1 LLDGHRNDFRTCFNR
16 RVIAVIGGAGTIG
29 RNVAGWLADWG
40 AKPLRRDFRLEGD
53 EHVDARD
60 AESLVRALEGA
71 TVCVNCADYRL
82 NLDVMRGCLAARAH
96 YVDLGGLFHVTKQQ
110 LELDGEFRD
119 AGLTALL
126 GMGSAPGKTNLL
138 ASAAARRLGAPPQSM
153 EIWAAT
159 RDPAAAGHPFP
170 APYSVQTLRDEL
182 RMRPVIVSDGELTE
196 VEPLSGEAEREFP
209 EPVGRAQGIYT
220 LHSELAT
227 LPASYPSLREASF
240 RLCLSPGLLEK
251 LLALEEGELP
261 EPYVQSPESVAVHQV
276 DLRANGSQVVGTAVT
291 RGGSAKS
298 TSEPA
303 ARAALEIAESRLAAP
318 GVRPPELAVEE
329 PEEFLGLLD
338 TEVRWQGP

>member
-1 LLDGHRNDFRTCFNR
+1 M
-16 RVIAVIGGAGTIG
+16 IAVIGAAGTIG
-29 RNVAGWLADWG
+29 RNVAGFLGGWG
-40 AKPLRRDFRLEGD
+40 AEVARRDFRLEGD

-60 AESLVRALEGA
+60 RESLAGALEDA
-71 TVCVNCADYRL
+71 AAVVNCADYRL
-82 NLDVMRGCLAARAH
+82 NLDVMAGALAAGVH

-110 LELDGEFRD
+110 LELDEQFRA
-119 AGLTALL
+119 AGLTAIL

-138 ASAAARRLGAPPQSM
+138 ASAAARRLGAEPVSL

-182 RMRPVIVSDGELTE
+182 QMRPVVVVDGEAIE
-196 VEPLSGEAEREFP
+196 IEPLSGEAEREFP
-209 EPVGRAQGIYT
+209 EPVGRAKGIYT

-227 LPASYPSLREASF
+227 LPVTYPSLRAASF

-251 LLALEEGELP
+251 LLALEDGELP
-261 EPYVQSPESVAVHQV
+261 EPYVQSAESVAVHEV
-276 DLRANGSQVVGTAVT
+276 ELAANGSRVVGTTVT

-303 ARAALEIAESRLAAP
+303 ARAACEIAEGRLAAP
-318 GVRPPELAVEE
+318 GVGPPEKAIDD
-329 PEEFLGLLD
+329 PEAFLGLLD